1 MTAGVGSEAGCL
13 SSIPHRSSATRI
25 FTKIPMFSHLGSSC
39 TNAYLAGR
47 WQVYVVNFELI

>member
-25 FTKIPMFSHLGSSC
+25 STRIPMFSLLESSF
-39 TNAYLAGR
+39 TNLYLAGR
-47 WQVYVVNFELI
+47 LQVYVVNF